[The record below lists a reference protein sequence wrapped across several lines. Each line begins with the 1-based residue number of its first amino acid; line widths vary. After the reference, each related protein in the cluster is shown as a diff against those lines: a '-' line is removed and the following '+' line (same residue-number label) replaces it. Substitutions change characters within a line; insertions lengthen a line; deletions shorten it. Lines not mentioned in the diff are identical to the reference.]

1 MNVGAI
7 LGLRA
12 FPMSRRFYQRC
23 LLWLLPL
30 LVVHSLVPV
39 GFMVAAGERGLELAF
54 CPVQS
59 ASLVEALSQPLPNH
73 AQTDQSQVDH
83 SHHQGMHAAH
93 HVDVMQ
99 DSAAPGADHSQ
110 HARSNL
116 CPFALAGTPMLAASV
131 STPAIVFLPIEFPRP
146 TEVATPEGVLR
157 FERNRIRGPPYFA

>member
-1 MNVGAI
+1 
-7 LGLRA
+7 
-12 FPMSRRFYQRC
+12 MSRRFYQRC

-59 ASLVEALSQPLPNH
+59 APLVQVLGQLRSTSPIDH
-73 AQTDQSQVDH
+73 SQVDH

-93 HVDVMQ
+93 HAGATQ
-99 DSAAPGADHSQ
+99 DGAGTGTDHSQ

-116 CPFALAGTPMLAASV
+116 CPFALAGTPMLAASA
-131 STPAIVFLPIEFPRP
+131 STPTIVFLPLEFPRP
-146 TEVATPEGVLR
+146 DEVATPNGVLH
-157 FERNRIRGPPYFA
+157 FERNRIRGPPHFA